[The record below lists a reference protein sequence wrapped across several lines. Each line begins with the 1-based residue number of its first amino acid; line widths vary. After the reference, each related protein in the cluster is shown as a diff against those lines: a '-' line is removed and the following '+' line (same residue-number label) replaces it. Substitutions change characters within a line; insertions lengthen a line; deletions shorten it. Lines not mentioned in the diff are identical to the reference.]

1 MSGLVDVIQKI
12 VEKELSKLYI
22 ADLGIVTS
30 IFPHESDSDKNNYEC
45 NVKLKNG
52 ELELRKVPV
61 ATQHIG
67 MAYIPKVGDLVLI
80 NFIDGNVNAPIIV
93 GRLYND
99 EDRPPI
105 SKGEEVV
112 YVPPYSE
119 NTDVNRIYIKL
130 PSGLALTM
138 NDDYVNLQAGST
150 KIEIKNNGDVVI
162 NSKGKTVI
170 NAENDFS
177 INGNNIKIESKGQ
190 IEVKAVGDIILS
202 SDGNIDSDAFG
213 NIEFYSNADTKVAA
227 LGNLDMIGQATG
239 KLESSGILEI
249 KGSLVKIN

>member
-12 VEKELSKLYI
+12 VEKELSKIYI
-22 ADLGIVTS
+22 AELGVVTS

-67 MAYIPKVGDLVLI
+67 LAYIPKVGDLVLI
-80 NFIDGNVNAPIIV
+80 NFIDGNINSPIIV

-99 EDRPPI
+99 EDKPPL

-112 YVPPYSE
+112 YVPPYSK
-119 NTDVNRIYIKL
+119 NTDLKRIYIKL

-138 NDDYVNLQAGST
+138 NDDYVNLEAGNT
-150 KIEIKNNGDVVI
+150 KVEIKVNGDVTI
-162 NSKGKTVI
+162 NSKDKLVI

-177 INGNNIKIESKGQ
+177 ISGNNIKIESKGNM
-190 IEVKAVGDIILS
+190 EFKA
-202 SDGNIDSDAFG
+202 DGNV
-213 NIEFYSNADTKVAA
+213 KVKSG
-227 LGNLDMIGQATG
+227 GNLDMEPQGNTKIETG
-239 KLESSGILEI
+239 GKMDLTAAGVAKLEASGILEI
-249 KGSLVKIN
+249 KGSMVKIN

>member
-22 ADLGIVTS
+22 AELGIVTS

-80 NFIDGNVNAPIIV
+80 NFIDGNINAPIIV

-99 EDRPPI
+99 EDRPPL

-112 YVPPYSE
+112 YVPPYSQ
-119 NTDVNRIYIKL
+119 NSDLRRVYIKL

-138 NDDYVNLQAGST
+138 KDDSVYLEAGNT
-150 KIEIKNNGDVVI
+150 NVEVKINGDVVI
-162 NSKGKTVI
+162 NSKEKMVI
-170 NAENDFS
+170 NTESDFT
-177 INGNNIKIESKGQ
+177 IKGDKIKIESSGEMELKSGGNL
-190 IEVKAVGDIILS
+190 KLKVGGDLNAEP
-202 SDGNIDSDAFG
+202 DGN
-213 NIEFYSNADTKVAA
+213 TK
-227 LGNLDMIGQATG
+227 IATAGKMEITSSSMG
-239 KLESSGILEI
+239 KLESGGILEI
-249 KGSLVKIN
+249 KGSMVKIN